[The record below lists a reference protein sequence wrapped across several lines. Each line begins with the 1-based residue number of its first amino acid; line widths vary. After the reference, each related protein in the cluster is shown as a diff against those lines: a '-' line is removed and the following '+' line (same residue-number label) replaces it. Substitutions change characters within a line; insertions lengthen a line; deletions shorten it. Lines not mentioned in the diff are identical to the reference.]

1 MSAYLKWKA
10 NMSVFTEKFDK
21 KNNSG
26 DTTLYTQ
33 KFTAVDDVVDFFLR

>member
-10 NMSVFTEKFDK
+10 NMSVFTDKFDR

-33 KFTAVDDVVDFFLR
+33 KFTAVDAVVDFLHR

>member
-10 NMSVFTEKFDK
+10 IMSVFTEKFDK
-21 KNNSG
+21 NNYSG

-33 KFTAVDDVVDFFLR
+33 KFTAVDGVADFLLG